1 MNMKHLILTACT
13 VLSLQT
19 LSAQDIYMTRTGQI
33 EFHAGTS
40 VEDVD
45 AVNNEVTSLVN
56 IKTGEIGFNVLIKS
70 FHFKRALMEEHFN
83 ENYLES
89 NKVPKSTFKGKITNL
104 NAVDFTKDGSYK
116 ATVEGD
122 LTLHGVTQHLTIP
135 ATVTVAKGKI
145 RGQSAFKIKPE
156 DYKIAI
162 PALVSDKVAKEVS
175 LIIDCQY
182 DPKN

>member
-1 MNMKHLILTACT
+1 MKQIIVLAIVT
-13 VLSLQT
+13 LSLN
-19 LSAQDIYMTRTGQI
+19 SIHAQDIYLTRTGKI

-56 IKTGEIGFNVLIKS
+56 VKTGDIAFNILIKS

-89 NKVPKSTFKGKITNL
+89 SKIPKATFKGKINDLSTVNF
-104 NAVDFTKDGSYK
+104 AKDGTYK
-116 ATVEGD
+116 TMVSGE
-122 LTLHGVTQHLTIP
+122 LNLHGVSQNVTMP
-135 ATVTVAKGKI
+135 ATVTIGGGKI
-145 RGQSAFKIKPE
+145 HGQASFQIKPE

-162 PALVSDKVAKEVS
+162 PSLVQDKIAKVVNV
-175 LIIDCQY
+175 IVDCDY
-182 DPKN
+182 EPKK

>member
-1 MNMKHLILTACT
+1 MNMKQLFLTALT

-19 LSAQDIYMTRTGQI
+19 LSAQDIYLTRNGQI

-45 AVNNEVTSLVN
+45 AVNNEVTSIVN

-89 NKVPKSTFKGKITNL
+89 SKVPKSTFKGKITNL
-104 NAVDFTKDGSYK
+104 DAVKFGQDGSYK
-116 ATVEGD
+116 ANVEGD
-122 LTLHGVTQHLTIP
+122 LTLHGVTQHITMP
-135 ATVTVAKGKI
+135 ATVTVSKGKI
-145 RGQSAFKIKPE
+145 RGQSSFKIKPE

-162 PALVSDKVAKEVS
+162 PSLVADKVAKEVS
-175 LIIDCQY
+175 IIIDCQY
-182 DPKN
+182 EPKN